1 MNTID
6 VMKQAL
12 EALESCIHD
21 PRMRHTDS
29 VHYEVV
35 DAGRMLSKAIT
46 ELESAEP
53 VAWMA
58 DSGTCVTE
66 NRNPTY
72 YNIPLFTHPAQ
83 SRDSIIEECAAVC
96 EEVHSRYP
104 TDIFPEGQSVTAQS
118 AKMARITANNC
129 ASEIRALKGRK

>member
-6 VMKQAL
+6 TMKQAL

-53 VAWMA
+53 VAWMIVTNNKNVPDRH
-58 DSGTCVTE
+58 DSWLTFDIAEFKHNSAPCLTIAEVT
-66 NRNPTY
+66 
-72 YNIPLFTHPAQ
+72 PLYSTQ
-83 SRDSIIEECAAVC
+83 SDTRIEREM
-96 EEVHSRYP
+96 
-104 TDIFPEGQSVTAQS
+104 
-118 AKMARITANNC
+118 K
-129 ASEIRALKGRK
+129 